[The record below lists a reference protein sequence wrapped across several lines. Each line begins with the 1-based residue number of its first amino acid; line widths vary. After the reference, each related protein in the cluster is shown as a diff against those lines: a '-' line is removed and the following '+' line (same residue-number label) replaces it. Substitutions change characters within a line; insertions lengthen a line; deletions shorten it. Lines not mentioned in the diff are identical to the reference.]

1 MKLVVIGGGTGSFA
15 VLQSLKSLT
24 PDISAVVNMCDDGG
38 STGLLR
44 DELGVLPPGD
54 ARQCLVA
61 LSEAPEMRE
70 LFNYRFA
77 KGGLAGHSLGNI
89 IISGLELQQ
98 GSFEQAIE
106 TASRILRIRGQVL
119 PAALGEHKL
128 AMCDG
133 DEEIL
138 GQYACEIHAIEHA
151 DARIRLV
158 PASPI
163 NPKANEAI
171 RQADMVVIAPGA
183 FYTSILPIFSVDG
196 IAEAL
201 AASRARVIFMANL
214 VNKAIQTKGW
224 HVVDYLKHLEEYIGP
239 GQIDTVLYN
248 IEPLPPKLLKKYAA
262 DGDYPVLVSSERF
275 SEISVQPVGA
285 PLFSKEIRTQNP
297 ADKLIQRNYLRHD
310 SEKVKA
316 AIQQIYEEY
325 IR

>member
-61 LSEAPEMRE
+61 LSDAPEMRE

-98 GSFEQAIE
+98 GSFEKAVE

-128 AMCDG
+128 AMQDG
-133 DEEIL
+133 DREIL
-138 GQYACEIHAIEHA
+138 GQYACEIHVVERS

-158 PASPI
+158 PESPI
-163 NPKANEAI
+163 NPRADDAI
-171 RQADMVVIAPGA
+171 RAADLIVIAPGA
-183 FYTSILPIFSVDG
+183 FYTSILPVLCVDG
-196 IAEAL
+196 MAAAF
-201 AASRARVIFMANL
+201 AASKAHVIFMANL
-214 VNKAIQTKGW
+214 VNKATQTRGW
-224 HVVDYLKHLEEYIGP
+224 HVVDYLKRLEDYIGR

-248 IEPLPPKLLKKYAA
+248 TEPLPPKLLKKYAA
-262 DGDYPVLVSSERF
+262 DGDYPVLISADRF
-275 SEISVQPVGA
+275 GEVPVRAVGA
-285 PLFSKEIRTQNP
+285 PLFSREIRTPNP

-316 AIQQIYEEY
+316 AILQTYDELV
-325 IR
+325 R